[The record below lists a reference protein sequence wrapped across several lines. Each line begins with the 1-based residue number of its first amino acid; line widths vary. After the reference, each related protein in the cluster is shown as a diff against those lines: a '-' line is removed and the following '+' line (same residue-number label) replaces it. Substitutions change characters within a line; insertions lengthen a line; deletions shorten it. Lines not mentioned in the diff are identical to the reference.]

1 MKKISEKLVSENAVS
16 ALSILKCV
24 GMAYVITL
32 LIFLILAIFLTYT
45 EFPETMIPAVTVV
58 GTLISIMFAG
68 SSVARRARTKGWLN
82 GAIAGLT
89 YMVILYLISSLT
101 AAGFAIDQYVILMFI
116 AGMVA
121 GALGGIVGINIR
133 KR

>member
-1 MKKISEKLVSENAVS
+1 MKKISEKLVSDNAVS

-24 GMAYVITL
+24 GLAYVITL
-32 LIFLILAIFLTYT
+32 LIFLVLAIFLTYT

-101 AAGFAIDQYVILMFI
+101 VAGFAIDQYVILMFI